1 MGTNMTTQVKHQ
13 TVETLNQP
21 FKDRFLRQKEVTH
34 ITGIPRPTL
43 YLLMSKG
50 LFPKQISIGSGHC
63 VAWLESEV
71 LAFMHER
78 IAAREAK

>member
-1 MGTNMTTQVKHQ
+1 MGINMTTQA
-13 TVETLNQP
+13 NI
-21 FKDRFLRQKEVTH
+21 RFLRQEEVTH
-34 ITGIPRPTL
+34 LTGIPRATL
-43 YLLMSKG
+43 YLLMSKS

-71 LAFMHER
+71 LAFMQER

>member
-1 MGTNMTTQVKHQ
+1 MQRTKALGLLHKQVK
-13 TVETLNQP
+13 
-21 FKDRFLRQKEVTH
+21 KDSTISRV
-34 ITGIPRPTL
+34 GIPD
-43 YLLMSKG
+43 YLMIFSKG

-71 LAFMHER
+71 LAFMQER

>member
-1 MGTNMTTQVKHQ
+1 MGINMTTQA
-13 TVETLNQP
+13 NI
-21 FKDRFLRQKEVTH
+21 RFLRQKEVTH
-34 ITGIPRPTL
+34 LTGLPRATL
-43 YLLMSKG
+43 YLLIRKG

-71 LAFMHER
+71 LAFMQER

>member
-1 MGTNMTTQVKHQ
+1 MYSLSQFRQVSLTMTAQA
-13 TVETLNQP
+13 NI
-21 FKDRFLRQKEVTH
+21 RFLRQKEVTH

>member
-1 MGTNMTTQVKHQ
+1 MTAQA
-13 TVETLNQP
+13 NI
-21 FKDRFLRQKEVTH
+21 RFLRQKEVTH
-34 ITGIPRPTL
+34 LTGIPRATL

-63 VAWLESEV
+63 VVFWLESEV
-71 LAFMHER
+71 LAFMQAR

>member
-1 MGTNMTTQVKHQ
+1 MQTQA
-13 TVETLNQP
+13 NI
-21 FKDRFLRQKEVTH
+21 RFLRQKEVTRT
-34 ITGIPRPTL
+34 TGIPRATPS
-43 YLLMSKG
+43 LLRGKG

-71 LAFMHER
+71 LAFMQER

>member
-1 MGTNMTTQVKHQ
+1 MLNLYSLSQLRQVSLTMTTQA
-13 TVETLNQP
+13 NI
-21 FKDRFLRQKEVTH
+21 RFLRQKEVTH
-34 ITGIPRPTL
+34 LTGIPRPTL
-43 YLLMSKG
+43 YLLISKG

-71 LAFMHER
+71 LAFMQAR

>member
-1 MGTNMTTQVKHQ
+1 MYSLSQLRQVSLTMTTQA
-13 TVETLNQP
+13 NI
-21 FKDRFLRQKEVTH
+21 RFLRQKEVTH
-34 ITGIPRPTL
+34 LTGIPRATL

-71 LAFMHER
+71 LGFMQER
-78 IAAREAK
+78 IAAREGK

>member
-1 MGTNMTTQVKHQ
+1 MTAQA
-13 TVETLNQP
+13 NI
-21 FKDRFLRQKEVTH
+21 RFLRQKEVTH
-34 ITGIPRPTL
+34 LTGIPRATL

-50 LFPKQISIGSGHC
+50 LFPKQISIGSGHLNKRGC

-71 LAFMHER
+71 LAFMQAR